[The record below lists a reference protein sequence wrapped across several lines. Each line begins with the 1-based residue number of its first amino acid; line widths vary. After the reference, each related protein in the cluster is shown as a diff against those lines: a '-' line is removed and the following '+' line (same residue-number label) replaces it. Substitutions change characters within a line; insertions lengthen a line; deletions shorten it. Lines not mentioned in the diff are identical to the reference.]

1 VRDLLLTLAVA
12 LVLGLIVFGAVA
24 FTLGKAS
31 GLDPAS
37 PDAAPHDLPQ
47 DSPVVAGD
55 LSAVRFDVVP
65 RGYRMDQV
73 DGVLERLG
81 YELLVRDEEIR
92 VLREELVEFEL
103 LHQDGEEPTGAHA
116 ARPDPADAPAPA
128 PAPADDDDTMVRR
141 NDLVGQGVVERDVLD
156 GDPSPGDPSPGD
168 PALGDPALGDPALG
182 DPALGDPAPGEPDG
196 DHRAGSRALA
206 SDDTAVLGDLL
217 GNDRHPR

>member
-128 PAPADDDDTMVRR
+128 PADDDDTMVRR

-156 GDPSPGDPSPGD
+156 GDPAPGDPSPGD
-168 PALGDPALGDPALG
+168 PALGDPAPS
-182 DPALGDPAPGEPDG
+182 EPDG

>member
-1 VRDLLLTLAVA
+1 MRDLLLTLAVA

-128 PAPADDDDTMVRR
+128 PADDDDTMVRR

-156 GDPSPGDPSPGD
+156 GDPAPGDPSPGD
-168 PALGDPALGDPALG
+168 PALGDPAPS
-182 DPALGDPAPGEPDG
+182 EPDG

>member
-12 LVLGLIVFGAVA
+12 VVLGLVVFGAVA

-47 DSPVVAGD
+47 DGPVEAAD

-81 YELLVRDEEIR
+81 YELRVRDEEIR
-92 VLREELVEFEL
+92 ALRADVRL
-103 LHQDGEEPTGAHA
+103 LHADGGEPTGAHA
-116 ARPDPADAPAPA
+116 ARPDPDEAGEVPVSPDQAPR
-128 PAPADDDDTMVRR
+128 APADDDTAILGDS
-141 NDLVGQGVVERDVLD
+141 DLVEDQPVEE
-156 GDPSPGDPSPGD
+156 G
-168 PALGDPALGDPALG
+168 PAAD
-182 DPALGDPAPGEPDG
+182 
-196 DHRAGSRALA
+196 RAVA
-206 SDDTAVLGDLL
+206 SDDTAVLGDLM
-217 GNDRHPR
+217 GNERHPR

>member
-128 PAPADDDDTMVRR
+128 PAPADDDDDDTMVRR
-141 NDLVGQGVVERDVLD
+141 NDLVGQGAVERDVLA
-156 GDPSPGDPSPGD
+156 GD
-168 PALGDPALGDPALG
+168 PAP
-182 DPALGDPAPGEPDG
+182 GDPAPGEPDV
-196 DHRAGSRALA
+196 DHRAGPRALA